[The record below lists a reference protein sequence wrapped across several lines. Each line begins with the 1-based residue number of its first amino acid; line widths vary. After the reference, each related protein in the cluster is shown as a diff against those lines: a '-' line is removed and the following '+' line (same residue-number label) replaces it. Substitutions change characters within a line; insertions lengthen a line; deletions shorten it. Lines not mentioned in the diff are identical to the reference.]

1 MLRLTVRDEGTA
13 PPREQHRV
21 TLDLPGQRISVRE
34 LLRQRI
40 EHEVARYNAGEGEV
54 FRGLVTP
61 HPVER
66 TLNAPRT
73 RRRVDAVEQVD
84 AAVTAFE
91 RTRLL
96 VLVDDRQVEDLD
108 EELEL
113 RPDSDVAFV
122 KLVPLAGG

>member
-21 TLDLPGQRISVRE
+21 TLELPATSVTVRE
-34 LLRQRI
+34 LLRRRI
-40 EHEVARYNAGEGEV
+40 EQEVAEFNAGRAQT

-61 HPVER
+61 HPAER
-66 TLNAPRT
+66 ALNPERAPR
-73 RRRVDAVEQVD
+73 RIDADKQVAAAVE
-84 AAVTAFE
+84 AFE

-113 RPDSDVAFV
+113 RPDSDVSFV

>member
-13 PPREQHRV
+13 PPREAHEV
-21 TLDLPGQRISVRE
+21 TVELPAAPITMRE

-40 EHEVARYNAGEGEV
+40 EQEVAQYNAGGAET

-61 HPVER
+61 HRVER
-66 TLNAPRT
+66 ELNPP
-73 RRRVDAVEQVD
+73 RRRRAIDAEQQVE
-84 AAVTAFE
+84 AAITAFE

-96 VLVDDRQVEDLD
+96 VIVDDRQVEELD
-108 EELEL
+108 EPLVL

>member
-21 TLDLPGQRISVRE
+21 TLELPATHLTVRE
-34 LLRQRI
+34 LLRRRI
-40 EHEVARYNAGEGEV
+40 EQEVAEFNAGRAQS

-61 HPVER
+61 HPAER
-66 TLNAPRT
+66 ALNPERA
-73 RRRVDAVEQVD
+73 RRIDAEKQVA
-84 AAVTAFE
+84 AAVAAFE

-96 VLVDDRQVEDLD
+96 VLVDDRQAEDLD

-113 RPDSDVAFV
+113 TPDSDVSFV